1 MTSNNQK
8 MINLEREL
16 YVHYHKQNYL
26 DYKNANAPLEI
37 NWSAISEIYKQD
49 AATLKKKMSALEQI
63 TNEGGQNIIDALGI
77 LNDISGNSSVYS
89 EMEKKI
95 AVETADKIAL
105 GLQKSIITAKA
116 LKNTKS
122 RKEEYA
128 VLEEYVN
135 YIEDVINTY
144 EKNNQ
149 DFMDYIL
156 KKYDG
161 DEQTKS
167 KINSLYLKGNQLSL
181 IAINKSALTSF
192 QTLQDRLK
200 QLKRVEKSLKSGRKP
215 ATITYNKRNYN
226 YQSLIYPMHY
236 LFSNILGGLGEG
248 IGAIFAAK
256 SLDDFLKTLED
267 DTLKV
272 EIEGTGNE
280 KMSGGSVRKSDYTI
294 QINDQTGEIDLSF
307 GISAKAQN
315 LKRGKQVTT
324 TFESTNLKRLFE
336 KYIIASNIEKYI
348 FYNNLYH
355 SINNTENQFLRRKF
369 AAQSMLNAVTGA
381 AQGENVLFLQYLD
394 TLIRV
399 DEFFESF
406 VTAPSSKL
414 PSLALS
420 GVKGIKSPTNFIES
434 SSKKINTLL
443 RSDNYIDPT
452 PAEKNL
458 LAWTR
463 SRRIIKDLNALTTQV
478 QLTYK

>member
-1 MTSNNQK
+1 
-8 MINLEREL
+8 
-16 YVHYHKQNYL
+16 
-26 DYKNANAPLEI
+26 
-37 NWSAISEIYKQD
+37 
-49 AATLKKKMSALEQI
+49 
-63 TNEGGQNIIDALGI
+63 
-77 LNDISGNSSVYS
+77 
-89 EMEKKI
+89 
-95 AVETADKIAL
+95 
-105 GLQKSIITAKA
+105 
-116 LKNTKS
+116 
-122 RKEEYA
+122 
-128 VLEEYVN
+128 
-135 YIEDVINTY
+135 
-144 EKNNQ
+144 
-149 DFMDYIL
+149 
-156 KKYDG
+156 
-161 DEQTKS
+161 
-167 KINSLYLKGNQLSL
+167 
-181 IAINKSALTSF
+181 
-192 QTLQDRLK
+192 
-200 QLKRVEKSLKSGRKP
+200 
-215 ATITYNKRNYN
+215 
-226 YQSLIYPMHY
+226 MHY

-406 VTAPSSKL
+406 ATVPSSKL
-414 PSLALS
+414 PFLALS